1 MTMVKPLP
9 PVVDHNEVTVESDA
23 NVIVPDMPAKVRLS
37 EGVPGLSDAVEWT
50 IVSLEAGSGDP
61 SVFSVL
67 ATADDPDT
75 SLIVADPWAFF
86 TDYSPDLPDNELEA
100 LGITSVDEAVIVC
113 PVTLDA
119 VEGCFYLNL
128 LGPLVFHATTGAGR
142 QMVLGDQDWPV
153 RARVDVQR

>member
-1 MTMVKPLP
+1 MTAVNPLSSTM
-9 PVVDHNEVTVESDA
+9 DHNEVTVESDA
-23 NVIVPDMPAKVRLS
+23 PVIGQDVPAQVRLPD
-37 EGVPGLSDAVEWT
+37 GVPGLSDATEWT
-50 IVSLEAGSGDP
+50 IAALEASSGER
-61 SVFSVL
+61 SVFSLL
-67 ATADDPDT
+67 ATVDDPDT

-86 TDYSPDLPDNELEA
+86 ADYSPDLPDNELEA
-100 LGITSVDEAVIVC
+100 LGITTVEQAVIVC